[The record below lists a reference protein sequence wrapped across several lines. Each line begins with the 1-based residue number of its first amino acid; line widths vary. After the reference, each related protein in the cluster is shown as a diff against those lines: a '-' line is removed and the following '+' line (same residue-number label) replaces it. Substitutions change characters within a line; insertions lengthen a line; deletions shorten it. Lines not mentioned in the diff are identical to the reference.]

1 MDELVTEELD
11 LDWAWTCTGLAGLV
25 LDLLDLYWTCTGL
38 VLDWTVPEWW
48 MNNARAVIMSDDTL

>member
-25 LDLLDLYWTCTGL
+25 LDLLDLYWT
-38 VLDWTVPEWW
+38 VPEWW
-48 MNNARAVIMSDDTL
+48 TNNARAVFMSDDTL